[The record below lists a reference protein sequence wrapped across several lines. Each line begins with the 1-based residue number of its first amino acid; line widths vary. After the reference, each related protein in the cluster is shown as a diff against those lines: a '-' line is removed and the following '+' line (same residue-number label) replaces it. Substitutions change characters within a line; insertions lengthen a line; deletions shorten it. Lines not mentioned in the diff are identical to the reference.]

1 MNGRNDFL
9 RGHEDCLSVITSE
22 IARIAADIRARYR
35 LQLPDA
41 FQIATALDAGCQA
54 FLTNDAQLKRIAE
67 LKMLLVSE
75 LEA

>member
-1 MNGRNDFL
+1 MKIEEAF
-9 RGHEDCLSVITSE
+9 
-22 IARIAADIRARYR
+22 ADIRARYR
-35 LQLPDA
+35 LQLPEA

-67 LKMLLVSE
+67 LKILLVSE